1 MALSTRTIH
10 LGWSL
15 IGWVGVALIL
25 YLSLMPHPPE
35 LDIEQGDKLQH
46 MAAYTVLMGWWAQM
60 GASDRAN
67 ARIALVI
74 LVLGIA
80 IEFMQAGT
88 GYRTFSVADMVADA
102 LGIALGWMLAPP
114 RGPNLLRL
122 TTTILGS
129 DPR

>member
-1 MALSTRTIH
+1 MALRTRTIR

-46 MAAYTVLMGWWAQM
+46 IAAYTVLMGWWAQM

-67 ARIALVI
+67 A
-74 LVLGIA
+74 
-80 IEFMQAGT
+80 
-88 GYRTFSVADMVADA
+88 
-102 LGIALGWMLAPP
+102 GIALD
-114 RGPNLLRL
+114 RK
-122 TTTILGS
+122 S
-129 DPR
+129 VV

>member
-1 MALSTRTIH
+1 MSLSTRTIR

-15 IGWVGVALIL
+15 IGWFGVALIL

-46 MAAYTVLMGWWAQM
+46 LAAYAVLMGWWAQM
-60 GASDRAN
+60 GASDRAH
-67 ARIALVI
+67 ARIALSM
-74 LVLGIA
+74 LGLGIA
-80 IEFMQAGT
+80 IEFAQAAT

-114 RGPNLLRL
+114 RGPNLLRIA
-122 TTTILGS
+122 TTALGTG
-129 DPR
+129 R

>member
-1 MALSTRTIH
+1 MSTRTIR

-15 IGWVGVALIL
+15 IGWLGVAMIL

-46 MAAYTVLMGWWAQM
+46 MAAYTVLLGWWAQL

-67 ARIALVI
+67 ARVALVI
-74 LVLGIA
+74 LVLGIV
-80 IEFMQAGT
+80 IEFMQAAT
-88 GYRTFSVADMVADA
+88 GYRTFSYADMVADA

-122 TTTILGS
+122 ASAVVGS
-129 DPR
+129 EPR

>member
-1 MALSTRTIH
+1 MSLSTRTIR

-15 IGWVGVALIL
+15 IGWFGVALIL
-25 YLSLMPHPPE
+25 YLSIMPHPPE

-46 MAAYTVLMGWWAQM
+46 LAAYAVLMGWWAQM
-60 GASDRAN
+60 AASDRRN
-67 ARIALVI
+67 AVIALTM
-74 LVLGIA
+74 LAFGIA

-114 RGPNLLRL
+114 RGPNLLRIA
-122 TTTILGS
+122 TTALGTG
-129 DPR
+129 R

>member
-1 MALSTRTIH
+1 MSLSTRTIR

-15 IGWVGVALIL
+15 IGWFGVALIL
-25 YLSLMPHPPE
+25 YLSIMPHPPE

-46 MAAYTVLMGWWAQM
+46 LAAYAVLMGWWAQM

-67 ARIALVI
+67 ARIALI
-74 LVLGIA
+74 MLGLGIA
-80 IEFMQAGT
+80 IEFAQAAT

-114 RGPNLLRL
+114 RGPNLLRIA
-122 TTTILGS
+122 TTALGTG
-129 DPR
+129 R

>member
-1 MALSTRTIH
+1 MSLSTRTIRV
-10 LGWSL
+10 GWSL
-15 IGWVGVALIL
+15 IGWFGVALIL

-46 MAAYTVLMGWWAQM
+46 MAAYAVLMGWWAQM

-67 ARIALVI
+67 ARIALI
-74 LVLGIA
+74 MLGLGIA
-80 IEFMQAGT
+80 IEFMQAAT

-114 RGPNLLRL
+114 RGPNLLLRA
-122 TTTILGS
+122 TAVFGP
-129 DPR
+129 DR

>member
-1 MALSTRTIH
+1 MSLSTRTIR

-15 IGWVGVALIL
+15 IGWLGVAMIL

-46 MAAYTVLMGWWAQM
+46 MAAYTVLMGWWAQL

-67 ARIALVI
+67 ARVALVI
-74 LVLGIA
+74 LVLGIS
-80 IEFMQAGT
+80 IEFMQAAT
-88 GYRTFSVADMVADA
+88 GYRTFSYADMVADA

-122 TTTILGS
+122 ASAVVGS
-129 DPR
+129 EPR